1 MRDVVHHSVTILLF
15 FPKVANSLLH
25 FGDATDVT
33 GEFGF
38 LDGFLQVVD
47 VFVDLDAAGVY
58 AADLGEGELPVALE
72 VGDLLLHGLLIT
84 TMGELGRGQGCVTE
98 GGEGIRERGLWIG

>member
-1 MRDVVHHSVTILLF
+1 M
-15 FPKVANSLLH
+15 ANSLLH

-72 VGDLLLHGLLIT
+72 AGDLLLHGLLIT
-84 TMGELGRGQGCVTE
+84 TMGELGRGEGCVTE